1 MKSYIE
7 TVVRWAAPKA
17 GGLPKRPANFIT
29 TVETGKIVL
38 QGAQPLIEQTQ
49 SPPKWWSKDTRVSK
63 TAEELELMIR
73 EAVKAAPGCEAF
85 VGVIIQRTTPKSRLD
100 SNWQIRG
107 IRFGGMDRQIARE
120 ALIPIVER
128 MQRE

>member
-1 MKSYIE
+1 
-7 TVVRWAAPKA
+7 
-17 GGLPKRPANFIT
+17 
-29 TVETGKIVL
+29 
-38 QGAQPLIEQTQ
+38 LIEQTPA
-49 SPPKWWSKDTRVSK
+49 SSPKWWSKDTRVLK

-73 EAVKAAPGCEAF
+73 EAVKAAPGCEVF

-120 ALIPIVER
+120 ALTPIVER
-128 MQRE
+128 MQREFRLAEGPIKNLRKLADQ